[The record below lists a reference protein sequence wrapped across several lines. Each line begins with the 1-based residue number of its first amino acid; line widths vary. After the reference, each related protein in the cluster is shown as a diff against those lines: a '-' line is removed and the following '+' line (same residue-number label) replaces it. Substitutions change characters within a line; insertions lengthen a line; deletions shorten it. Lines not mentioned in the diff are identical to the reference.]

1 MKHNKPEV
9 FMDERKPLSLEE
21 AADFT
26 GLQKS
31 YLYKLTSTG
40 KIPYYRPNGGR
51 VYFKAED
58 LEAFIFRKRRAADY
72 ELSEKAEEML
82 SGVRI

>member
-1 MKHNKPEV
+1 
-9 FMDERKPLSLEE
+9 MDERKPLSLEE